1 VSVRADP
8 YERHIEPTSRSRP
21 EVTVFDSIDDWL
33 IIAVV
38 AGILFYGSS
47 KIPQLAHSL
56 GRSVGEFKKGRIESE
71 REIQADQARAAAGA
85 SASAPTPPAH

>member
-1 VSVRADP
+1 
-8 YERHIEPTSRSRP
+8 
-21 EVTVFDSIDDWL
+21 VFDSIDDWL

-56 GRSVGEFKKGRIESE
+56 GRSVGEFKKGRLEVE
-71 REIQADQARAAAGA
+71 REIKADQANQTTVA
-85 SASAPTPPAH
+85 SSPSGPAH

>member
-1 VSVRADP
+1 VLSSGTNL
-8 YERHIEPTSRSRP
+8 ISTEPGWGA
-21 EVTVFDSIDDWL
+21 EVDVFDSIDDWL

-56 GRSVGEFKKGRIESE
+56 GRSVGEFKKGRLEVD
-71 REIQADQARAAAGA
+71 REIRAEQAAHANDPAPAA
-85 SASAPTPPAH
+85 PPR

>member
-1 VSVRADP
+1 
-8 YERHIEPTSRSRP
+8 
-21 EVTVFDSIDDWL
+21 VFDSIDDWL

-56 GRSVGEFKKGRIESE
+56 GRSVGEFKKGRLEVE
-71 REIQADQARAAAGA
+71 RELRADAAST
-85 SASAPTPPAH
+85 SASAPANAPR

>member
-1 VSVRADP
+1 M
-8 YERHIEPTSRSRP
+8 
-21 EVTVFDSIDDWL
+21 FDSIDDWL

-56 GRSVGEFKKGRIESE
+56 GRSVGEFKKGRLEVE
-71 REIQADQARAAAGA
+71 RELKAEQARAAAPT
-85 SASAPTPPAH
+85 APSDPAH

>member
-1 VSVRADP
+1 M
-8 YERHIEPTSRSRP
+8 
-21 EVTVFDSIDDWL
+21 FDSIDDWL

-56 GRSVGEFKKGRIESE
+56 GRSVGEFKKGRLEVE
-71 REIQADQARAAAGA
+71 RELKAEQSSNA
-85 SASAPTPPAH
+85 SASAPSGPAH

>member
-1 VSVRADP
+1 M
-8 YERHIEPTSRSRP
+8 
-21 EVTVFDSIDDWL
+21 FDSIDDWL

-56 GRSVGEFKKGRIESE
+56 GRSVGEFKKGRAESE
-71 REIQADQARAAAGA
+71 RELQAEQARAAA
-85 SASAPTPPAH
+85 STTAPSQPGH

>member
-1 VSVRADP
+1 M
-8 YERHIEPTSRSRP
+8 
-21 EVTVFDSIDDWL
+21 FDSLDDWL

-56 GRSVGEFKKGRIESE
+56 GRSVGEFKKGRLEVE
-71 REIQADQARAAAGA
+71 REIKADQA
-85 SASAPTPPAH
+85 SASGAPATGPGH

>member
-1 VSVRADP
+1 M
-8 YERHIEPTSRSRP
+8 
-21 EVTVFDSIDDWL
+21 FDSIDDWL

-56 GRSVGEFKKGRIESE
+56 GRSVGEFKKGKLESE
-71 REIQADQARAAAGA
+71 RELKVEQAAN
-85 SASAPTPPAH
+85 STASAPSGPAH

>member
-1 VSVRADP
+1 M
-8 YERHIEPTSRSRP
+8 
-21 EVTVFDSIDDWL
+21 FDSIDDWL

-56 GRSVGEFKKGRIESE
+56 GRSMGEFKRGRMEVE
-71 REIQADQARAAAGA
+71 RELKAEQAGAAAPT
-85 SASAPTPPAH
+85 APTPGRSP

>member
-1 VSVRADP
+1 MSTRGQ
-8 YERHIEPTSRSRP
+8 S
-21 EVTVFDSIDDWL
+21 VFDSIDDWL

-56 GRSVGEFKKGRIESE
+56 GRSVGEFKKGRNEVE
-71 REIQADQARAAAGA
+71 RELKAEQA
-85 SASAPTPPAH
+85 SAASTPSPSGPAH

>member
-1 VSVRADP
+1 M
-8 YERHIEPTSRSRP
+8 
-21 EVTVFDSIDDWL
+21 FDSIDDWL

-56 GRSVGEFKKGRIESE
+56 GRSVGEFKKGRLEVE
-71 REIQADQARAAAGA
+71 KEIKADQAANAT
-85 SASAPTPPAH
+85 APSGPAH

>member
-1 VSVRADP
+1 M
-8 YERHIEPTSRSRP
+8 
-21 EVTVFDSIDDWL
+21 FDSLDDWL

-56 GRSVGEFKKGRIESE
+56 GRSVGEFKKGRLEVE
-71 REIQADQARAAAGA
+71 RELKAEAA
-85 SASAPTPPAH
+85 SAANASPSTGSTR

>member
-1 VSVRADP
+1 M
-8 YERHIEPTSRSRP
+8 
-21 EVTVFDSIDDWL
+21 FDSIDDWL

-56 GRSVGEFKKGRIESE
+56 GRSVGEFKKGKLESE
-71 REIQADQARAAAGA
+71 RELKADQARAA
-85 SASAPTPPAH
+85 SPSPPSEPAH

>member
-1 VSVRADP
+1 VLVRGQ
-8 YERHIEPTSRSRP
+8 S
-21 EVTVFDSIDDWL
+21 VFDSIDDWL

-56 GRSVGEFKKGRIESE
+56 GRSMGEFKKGRLEVE
-71 REIQADQARAAAGA
+71 RELKAEQSTG
-85 SASAPTPPAH
+85 SNAPTPAGPAH

>member
-1 VSVRADP
+1 L
-8 YERHIEPTSRSRP
+8 
-21 EVTVFDSIDDWL
+21 FDSIDDWL

-56 GRSVGEFKKGRIESE
+56 GRSVGEFKKGRLEVE
-71 REIQADQARAAAGA
+71 RELKADQANPA
-85 SASAPTPPAH
+85 ASAPAVRSP

>member
-1 VSVRADP
+1 M
-8 YERHIEPTSRSRP
+8 
-21 EVTVFDSIDDWL
+21 FDSIDDWL

-56 GRSVGEFKKGRIESE
+56 GRSVGEFKKGRIEVE
-71 REIQADQARAAAGA
+71 REIKADQA
-85 SASAPTPPAH
+85 SAPASTPAGPAH